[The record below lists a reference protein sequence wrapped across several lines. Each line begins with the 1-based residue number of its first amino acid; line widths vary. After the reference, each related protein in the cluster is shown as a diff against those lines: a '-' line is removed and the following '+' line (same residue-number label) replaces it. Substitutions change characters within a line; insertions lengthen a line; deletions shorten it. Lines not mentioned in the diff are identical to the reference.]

1 MPGATVYI
9 VRCRDGHYYVG
20 STRGSVERRV
30 GEHNDGI
37 VDGYTKPRR
46 PVVLVYAQ
54 WFERMTDAFAAGGGG
69 HERDALAGIG
79 TALAGC

>member
-1 MPGATVYI
+1 
-9 VRCRDGHYYVG
+9 
-20 STRGSVERRV
+20 VERRV

-54 WFERMTDAFAAGGGG
+54 GSNE
-69 HERDALAGIG
+69 
-79 TALAGC
+79 